1 MKTIQHTLAYVLSC
15 KEYNEDDIRRMV
27 PYVLLPDAI
36 RCFTGPRQYSHFER
50 ARNEDDS
57 SWMTFPADMKRLSKE
72 AFAQTESHLCR
83 TDPCVLGEETDLLA
97 FVKHNHDIPDDM
109 FKGVAIHLQQD
120 IIFDEFVRR
129 EINCSRMYED
139 RFVYNGQEVGG
150 KEVRAIISDM
160 EDDGMRVL
168 AGLVHDKFGITADQK
183 WFDRIVK
190 PALDKV
196 YPKAMAESCYKYMKM
211 SPELNYDIQQH
222 VTETELPADRF
233 VEMYADAAAIRGDR
247 NRVQE
252 TAKEGEIQHRSSRQY
267 ER

>member
-15 KEYNEDDIRRMV
+15 REYSEENIQRMI

-50 ARNEDDS
+50 SRDGSDS
-57 SWMTFPADMKRLSKE
+57 SWMTFPADMKHLSKE
-72 AFAQTESHLCR
+72 AFAQTDSHLCR

-97 FVKHNHDIPDDM
+97 YVTYNHDIPDNM

-120 IIFDEFVRR
+120 IIFDEFVRQ
-129 EINCSRMYED
+129 EIDCSQMYDD
-139 RFVYNGQEVGG
+139 RFVYGGQEMNG
-150 KEVRAIISDM
+150 KEIRAVISDM
-160 EDDGMRVL
+160 EDDGMKVL
-168 AGLVHDKFGITADQK
+168 ANLVYEKFGITADQK

-190 PALDKV
+190 PALDNA
-196 YPKAMAESCYKYMKM
+196 YPKSMAESCYKYMQM

-222 VTETELPADRF
+222 VAETEIPAERF
-233 VEMYADAAAIRGDR
+233 LALYEDAAEIRGDR
-247 NRVQE
+247 STVQE
-252 TAKEGEIQHRSSRQY
+252 TAREGEIQHRSSRQH